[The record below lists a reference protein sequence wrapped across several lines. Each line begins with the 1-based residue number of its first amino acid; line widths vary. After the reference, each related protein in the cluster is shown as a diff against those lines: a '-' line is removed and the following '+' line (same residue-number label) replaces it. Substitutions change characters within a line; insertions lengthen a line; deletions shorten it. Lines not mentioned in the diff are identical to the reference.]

1 MKNNREKK
9 TTDEQL
15 ADLLLQRNAEKQERV
30 NRVAKILE
38 EASKK
43 ERVTLV
49 VSSMNFTP
57 DGRISPVIQLVAL
70 D

>member
-1 MKNNREKK
+1 MKKTEKK

-15 ADLLLQRNAEKQERV
+15 TDLLLLKNAEKQERV
-30 NRVAKILE
+30 ARVARVLE
-38 EASKK
+38 DASKA

-49 VSSMNFTP
+49 VSSLNFTP
-57 DGRISPVIQLVAL
+57 DGRVAPVIQLMAL

>member
-1 MKNNREKK
+1 MKKPEKK

-15 ADLLLQRNAEKQERV
+15 ADLLLQKNAEKQERV
-30 NRVAKILE
+30 SRVAKILE
-38 EASKK
+38 EASQK

-49 VSSMNFTP
+49 VSSLNFTP
-57 DGRISPVIQLVAL
+57 DGRVSPVIQLVAL